1 MFFLGVQLLPRDVHG
16 RTFDIPQHGFSDL
29 YFSMHSKFGDYTDNL
44 NSIEINISPL
54 GEQSISQHFHH
65 LFFSLRTV
73 VLQMVSTMEL
83 G

>member
-1 MFFLGVQLLPRDVHG
+1 
-16 RTFDIPQHGFSDL
+16 
-29 YFSMHSKFGDYTDNL
+29 MHSKFGDYADNL

-73 VLQMVSTMEL
+73 VLQMVRDIFMHL
-83 G
+83 